1 MIIFQMH
8 FIINLFDLWVSIHL
22 VNPCDL
28 IQGKD
33 ETDKA
38 IDVGAETSVV
48 GA

>member
-1 MIIFQMH
+1 MIIFQML
-8 FIINLFDLWVSIHL
+8 FIINLFDLRVSVHL

-28 IQGKD
+28 IQGED